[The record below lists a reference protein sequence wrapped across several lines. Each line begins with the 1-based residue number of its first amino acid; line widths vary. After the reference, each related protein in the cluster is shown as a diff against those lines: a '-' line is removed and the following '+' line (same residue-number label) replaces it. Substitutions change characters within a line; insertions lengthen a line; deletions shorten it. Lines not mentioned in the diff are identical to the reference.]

1 MLAAWGTLR
10 RGEILGLQRRD
21 VNVEKRSVHVE
32 RALVEPSDGILHYG
46 PTKNGEE
53 RTIHF
58 SADVFEILINHLD
71 TYVGNEP
78 DAPVFTGNT
87 GEPLRPGA
95 FWREWDKARTATGLT
110 NFHFHD
116 LRHFAAT
123 EFSATG
129 ASVRELMARGGWKS
143 APMVIRYQH
152 ATAERDIALAENL
165 PSLVPVERPSSDGNS
180 SEESSDP
187 LTSEDG
193 AKSSEGETRTLNLA
207 VNSRLL
213 CH

>member
-1 MLAAWGTLR
+1 
-10 RGEILGLQRRD
+10 
-21 VNVEKRSVHVE
+21 
-32 RALVEPSDGILHYG
+32 
-46 PTKNGEE
+46 
-53 RTIHF
+53 
-58 SADVFEILINHLD
+58 
-71 TYVGNEP
+71 
-78 DAPVFTGNT
+78 
-87 GEPLRPGA
+87 
-95 FWREWDKARTATGLT
+95 
-110 NFHFHD
+110 
-116 LRHFAAT
+116 
-123 EFSATG
+123 
-129 ASVRELMARGGWKS
+129 MARGGWKS